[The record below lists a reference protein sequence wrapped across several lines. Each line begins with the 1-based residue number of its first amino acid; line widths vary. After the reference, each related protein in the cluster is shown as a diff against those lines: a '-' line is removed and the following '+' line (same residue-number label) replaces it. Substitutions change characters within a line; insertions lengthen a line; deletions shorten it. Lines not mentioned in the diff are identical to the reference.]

1 MSEFDFLENGFI
13 ILRENS
19 EFSAPIACVH
29 YEYYDKLEE
38 LNKILDSQKDKI
50 QCVISNTELTN
61 AIPFGKAQQ
70 PELDDYADGVDTLA
84 FLEKL

>member
-1 MSEFDFLENGFI
+1 
-13 ILRENS
+13 
-19 EFSAPIACVH
+19 
-29 YEYYDKLEE
+29 
-38 LNKILDSQKDKI
+38 LDSQKDKI
-50 QCVISNTELTN
+50 QCIISNTELSN

>member
-13 ILRENS
+13 ILRENP

-50 QCVISNTELTN
+50 QCVISNTELSNT
-61 AIPFGKAQQ
+61 IPFGKAQQ